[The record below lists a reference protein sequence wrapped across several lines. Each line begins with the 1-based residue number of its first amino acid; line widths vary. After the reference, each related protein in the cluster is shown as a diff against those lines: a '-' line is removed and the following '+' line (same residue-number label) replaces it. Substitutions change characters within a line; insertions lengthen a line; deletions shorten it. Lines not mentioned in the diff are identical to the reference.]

1 MFFVTHPLLMGTRL
15 CPCRGCCELGGT
27 GIFLDKDSEEG
38 LLGHKVVLFLFEE
51 PPHCFHGDCT
61 AFPPQSH
68 GAPARSTPL
77 GSCGDCRSSHAGS
90 WPFLAPVARAH
101 LRPVHGCPFAWKVL
115 SPPRCHLSREAAHL
129 AHHTCAFTCPG
140 AWLSLVCIGHGLR
153 GGTAGQWWPRHQETL
168 HSPGAGSEPTHKP
181 FPAQSGDA
189 SGRGLQQPLWAP
201 CPPTH
206 HPGLNRLNTSNP

>member
-101 LRPVHGCPFAWKVL
+101 LRPVHGCPFAWTVL

-140 AWLSLVCIGHGLR
+140 AWLSLIYIGHGLR
-153 GGTAGQWWPRHQETL
+153 GGTLGSGGLVTRKHFIAQGQAVNQHISRSQRNQVMPMGVVSS
-168 HSPGAGSEPTHKP
+168 SPSGLPAHLPTI
-181 FPAQSGDA
+181 QD
-189 SGRGLQQPLWAP
+189 
-201 CPPTH
+201 
-206 HPGLNRLNTSNP
+206 